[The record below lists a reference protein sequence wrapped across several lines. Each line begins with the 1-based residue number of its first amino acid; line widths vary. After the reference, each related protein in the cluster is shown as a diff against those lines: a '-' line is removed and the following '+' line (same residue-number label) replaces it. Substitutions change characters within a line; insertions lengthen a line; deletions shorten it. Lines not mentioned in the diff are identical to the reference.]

1 MTRLPLLAGF
11 LLSAFAPFA
20 GAQAGSAGGE
30 TRAQVKAE
38 TLEAARNGEL
48 HVGDDDRK
56 QNELMPDRFPK
67 KAMAPTKSRADVK
80 GELAQARKDGDLA
93 IGDQNETARDQ
104 NPKRYPPKPMSPGLT
119 RAQVKDETQAAIR
132 AGDVQVGD
140 SGETLAQQNPARY
153 QGAPAK
159 APKLSLHRRAKAAS
173 ASDGAN

>member
-1 MTRLPLLAGF
+1 MTRFPLLAGF
-11 LLSAFAPFA
+11 LLWAFAPLA

-30 TRAQVKAE
+30 TRAQVKAK

-48 HVGDDDRK
+48 RVGDDDRQ
-56 QNELMPDRFPK
+56 QNELMPDRYPK
-67 KAMAPTKSRADVK
+67 KAMAPTKSRRDVK
-80 GELAQARKDGDLA
+80 GELAQARKDGDVTV
-93 IGDQNETARDQ
+93 GDRSETARDL
-104 NPKRYPPKPMSPGLT
+104 NPQLYPSTPMPPGPT
-119 RAQVKDETQAAIR
+119 RAQVRSETQAAIR